1 MHAYQYRAIDHR
13 GMIHNGVADANG
25 TADLEVRLGK
35 LDLELL
41 SCKKQKINVMQF
53 MSGGVRRRDLIIFC
67 YHLEQTCRA
76 GVPILESLT
85 DFRDSTENARLR
97 TTTAAMLVAIEG
109 GRTLSGAMQDHPAVF
124 NDIFRSLIS
133 AGEKSGRIAE
143 IFCSIG
149 ENLKWQDE
157 QAALAKKLLAYPLL
171 VFVVVTGVIF
181 FLMIYLVP
189 DMLQFVRA
197 MGQEIPMHTRV
208 LIFVS
213 QILVDF
219 WYIFLL
225 TPVLLAVVTSCCVSA
240 SPVARYYLDALT
252 LRLPMVGV
260 ICRKIILARVAR
272 FMAIMYAAGIT
283 ITECVMAGEKIAD
296 NRVFAEAMR
305 RTGQSL
311 LAGESLGSSLEQ
323 AGVLPPMALR
333 MVRIGEST
341 GTLEQ
346 SLLGIC
352 YFYTRDV
359 RESIERLQAMIEP
372 AMTLFLGGVIGWIMF
387 SILGPIYDLIAHV
400 RV

>member
-1 MHAYQYRAIDHR
+1 MHAYQYRAIDKR
-13 GMIHNGVADANG
+13 GRINNGVADANNP
-25 TADLEVRLGK
+25 ADLETRLEK

-41 SCKKQKINVMQF
+41 SCKQQKTGVLKF
-53 MSGGVRRRDLIIFC
+53 MSRGIRRRDLIVFC

-76 GVPILESLT
+76 GVPILESLM
-85 DFRDSTENARLR
+85 DLRDSTENSRLR
-97 TTTAAMLVAIEG
+97 GIIAAMIVAIEG
-109 GRTLSGAMQDHPAVF
+109 GRTLTGAMQDHPAAF
-124 NDIFRSLIS
+124 NAIFCSLIS
-133 AGEKSGRIAE
+133 AGERTGRIAE

-171 VFVVVTGVIF
+171 VCVVVTGVIF

-197 MGQEIPMHTRV
+197 MGQDIPMHTRA
-208 LIFVS
+208 LIAVS
-213 QILVDF
+213 RLLTNY
-219 WYIFLL
+219 WYVFLL
-225 TPVLLAVVTSCCVSA
+225 VPALLAVVVYCSVRA
-240 SPVARYYLDALT
+240 SPIARYYLDALT
-252 LRLPMVGV
+252 LRLPMVGA

-272 FMAIMYAAGIT
+272 FMAMMYASGIT
-283 ITECVMAGEKIAD
+283 IIECVTAGEKIAG
-296 NRVFAEAMR
+296 NLVYAEAMR

-323 AGVLPPMALR
+323 ARVLPPMALR
-333 MVRIGEST
+333 MVRIGEGT

-387 SILGPIYDLIAHV
+387 SILGPIYDLIAHI

>member
-1 MHAYQYRAIDHR
+1 MHAYQYRAIDRR
-13 GMIHNGVADANG
+13 GRIHNGVADANG
-25 TADLEVRLGK
+25 AADLEARLDR

-41 SCKKQKINVMQF
+41 SCRKQGTGLLKL
-53 MSGGVRRRDLIIFC
+53 MSRGISRRDLIVFC

-85 DFRDSTENARLR
+85 DLRDSTGNSRLR
-97 TTTAAMLVAIEG
+97 GITAAMIMAIEG
-109 GRTLSGAMQDHPAVF
+109 GRTLAGAMQDHPAVF
-124 NDIFRSLIS
+124 NGVFCSLIS
-133 AGEKSGRIAE
+133 AGERSGKIAE

-171 VFVVVTGVIF
+171 VSVVVTGVIF

-189 DMLQFVRA
+189 EMLQFVRL
-197 MGQEIPMHTRV
+197 MGQEIPLHTRA
-208 LIFVS
+208 LIVVS
-213 QILVDF
+213 RILVNY
-219 WYIFLL
+219 WYVFLCAPL
-225 TPVLLAVVTSCCVSA
+225 LLAVVVCSCVRA
-240 SPVARYYLDALT
+240 SPAARYYLDALT
-252 LRLPMVGV
+252 LRLPLVGAV
-260 ICRKIILARVAR
+260 CRKIILARVTR
-272 FMAIMYAAGIT
+272 FMAMMYASGIT
-283 ITECVMAGEKIAD
+283 IIECITAGEKIAG

-305 RTGQSL
+305 RTGEAL
-311 LAGESLGSSLEQ
+311 LAGASLGRSLEQ
-323 AGVLPPMALR
+323 AEMFPPMALR
-333 MVRIGEST
+333 MIRIGENT

>member
-1 MHAYQYRAIDHR
+1 MHAYQYRAIDRR
-13 GMIHNGVADANG
+13 GRIHNGIADANS
-25 TADLEVRLGK
+25 TADLEARLDR

-41 SCKKQKINVMQF
+41 SCRKQGTGLLKFAARGI
-53 MSGGVRRRDLIIFC
+53 SRRDLIVFC

-85 DFRDSTENARLR
+85 DLRDSTENSRLQGI
-97 TTTAAMLVAIEG
+97 TAAMIVAIEG
-109 GRTLSGAMQDHPAVF
+109 GRTLAGAMQDHPAVF
-124 NDIFRSLIS
+124 NGIFCSLIS
-133 AGEKSGRIAE
+133 AGERSGKIAE

-171 VFVVVTGVIF
+171 VCVVVTGVIF

-189 DMLQFVRA
+189 EMLQFVRL
-197 MGQEIPMHTRV
+197 MGQEIPLHTRA
-208 LIFVS
+208 LIVVS
-213 QILVDF
+213 RILVNY
-219 WYIFLL
+219 WYVFLCA
-225 TPVLLAVVTSCCVSA
+225 PVLLAVVVYSCVSA
-240 SPVARYYLDALT
+240 SPAARYYLDALQ
-252 LRLPMVGV
+252 LRLPLVGA
-260 ICRKIILARVAR
+260 ICRKIILARVTR
-272 FMAIMYAAGIT
+272 FMAMMYASGIT
-283 ITECVMAGEKIAD
+283 IIECITAGEKIAG

-305 RTGQSL
+305 RSGEAL
-311 LAGESLGSSLEQ
+311 LAGASLGRSLEQ
-323 AGVLPPMALR
+323 AKMFPPMALR
-333 MVRIGEST
+333 MIRIGENT

-400 RV
+400 RM